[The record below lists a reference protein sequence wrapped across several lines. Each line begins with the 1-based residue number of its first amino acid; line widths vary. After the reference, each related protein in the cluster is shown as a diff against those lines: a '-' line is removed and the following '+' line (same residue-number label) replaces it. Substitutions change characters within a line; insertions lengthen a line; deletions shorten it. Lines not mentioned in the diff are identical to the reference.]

1 MTQTDGKPT
10 ADSAP
15 CRQGTDDRQLA
26 CLRHELDK
34 ARLYMERTR
43 TRSRRQDRLLQES
56 RIALLNIVRD
66 LEQAQQQEESL
77 RVRVSQM
84 NQVLEERIESRTA
97 QVRRLL
103 EQKDAFVDKLGH
115 DLKTPLTPLVA
126 LLPLL
131 KSRCAQDDELR
142 ELFDVL
148 ISNVGYIRK
157 LVDEILSL
165 TDLSEPSPL
174 KGAQTVILAG
184 EVRKVFDA
192 LAGEAARKNV
202 QLLVRDLGTLEAYVN
217 KPLFRQL
224 LGELVTNAIKYSRP
238 GGGRVEIS
246 AQGRSHEVLLRIE
259 DDGIGM
265 DPETARQA
273 FGEFFKADQARHDR
287 SSIGLGL
294 SICKHIVEKHSGS
307 IRLESPGL
315 AAGTSVWVTLPSKPD
330 TKADKRE
337 AEHEADRDDR

>member
-1 MTQTDGKPT
+1 MTQTHRKPAT
-10 ADSAP
+10 DSPPGEEAAHA
-15 CRQGTDDRQLA
+15 RQLA
-26 CLRHELDK
+26 RLRHELDK
-34 ARLYMERTR
+34 ARLYMDRTR
-43 TRSRRQDRLLQES
+43 ARSRRQGRLLQES

-84 NQVLEERIESRTA
+84 NQVLEEKIESRTA

-131 KSRCAQDDELR
+131 KSRCARDDELS

-157 LVDEILSL
+157 LVEEILLL
-165 TDLSEPSPL
+165 TDLGEPSPL
-174 KGAQTVILAG
+174 KGAQTVILAP
-184 EVRKVFDA
+184 EVQRVLGA
-192 LAGEAARKNV
+192 LAGEASRKNV
-202 QLLVRDLGTLEAYVN
+202 QLRSRDLDELELYVN
-217 KPLFRQL
+217 KPLLGQL
-224 LGELVTNAIKYSRP
+224 LEELVTNAIKYSRP
-238 GGGRVEIS
+238 GGGYVEVS
-246 AQGRSHEVLLRIE
+246 AQKRNREVLLRIE

-265 DPETARQA
+265 APDTARQA

-294 SICKHIVEKHSGS
+294 SICKHIVEKHNGS
-307 IRLESPGL
+307 IRLESRGL

-330 TKADKRE
+330 TE
-337 AEHEADRDDR
+337 AAKT

>member
-1 MTQTDGKPT
+1 MTQTDRNTPSDSPPGEEI
-10 ADSAP
+10 ADA
-15 CRQGTDDRQLA
+15 RQLA
-26 CLRHELDK
+26 RLRHELDK
-34 ARLYMERTR
+34 ARLCIDRTR
-43 TRSRRQDRLLQES
+43 ARSRRQGRLLQES

-97 QVRRLL
+97 QVQRLL
-103 EQKDAFVDKLGH
+103 DQKDAFVDKLGH

-131 KSRCAQDDELR
+131 KRRCAQDEELG

-174 KGAQTVILAG
+174 KGAQTVILDVQ
-184 EVRKVFDA
+184 VRKALEA
-192 LAGEAARKNV
+192 LADEASRRNV
-202 QLLVRDLGTLEAYVN
+202 QLRSGDLEGLEVHVN

-224 LGELVTNAIKYSRP
+224 LEELVTNAIKYSQP
-238 GGGRVEIS
+238 GGGYVLVT
-246 AQGRSHEVLLRIE
+246 AQQRSHEVLLRIE
-259 DDGIGM
+259 DNGIGM

-294 SICKHIVEKHSGS
+294 SICKHIVEKHKGS
-307 IRLESPGL
+307 IRLESRGL
-315 AAGTSVWVTLPSKPD
+315 ATGTSVWVTLPSTPE
-330 TKADKRE
+330 TKTAKT
-337 AEHEADRDDR
+337 